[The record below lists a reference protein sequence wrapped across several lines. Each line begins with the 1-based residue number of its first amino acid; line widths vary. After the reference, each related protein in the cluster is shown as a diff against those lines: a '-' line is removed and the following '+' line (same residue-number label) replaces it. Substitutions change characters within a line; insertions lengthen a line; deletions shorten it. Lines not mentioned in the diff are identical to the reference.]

1 MSRPRSGFWVDSDEM
16 VEEESGGFC
25 LGRNKN
31 MTRKVMLGIF
41 LLFIYF
47 FFYERQFLIWSV
59 REKKILRF
67 YFYVYCCV
75 YLLRK

>member
-1 MSRPRSGFWVDSDEM
+1 MSRPRGGFWVDSDEM

-41 LLFIYF
+41 LLFIYLF
-47 FFYERQFLIWSV
+47 FMRGSF
-59 REKKILRF
+59 
-67 YFYVYCCV
+67 
-75 YLLRK
+75 